1 MRAAL
6 TPGSA
11 LVTLDLRAN
20 RLDAAA
26 IAAIGRAARDAAA
39 AAPSAP
45 RSLRRVVVADNE
57 MDDDARRAA
66 AADLH
71 ALGVVLDA

>member
-6 TPGSA
+6 APGSA

-26 IAAIGRAARDAAA
+26 IAAIGHAARDAAA

-45 RSLRRVVVADNE
+45 RTLRRVVVADNE